1 MNGLVIPVNTSQTS
15 LPSPARPAMRA
26 MDLTR
31 AWPLLPVAVG
41 LLALYLPTLLGLFQG
56 VWRQDGQMHGP
67 VVLTISVW
75 LLWRNWGAMQLA
87 VATHT
92 RGSASGRIGAAL
104 VGVALLLY
112 VVGRTQD
119 ILLFEVGS
127 VVWLLAGLLLLGG
140 GKAALRAQWFSLFF
154 MLFMVPLP
162 GAVVDLLTL
171 PMKMGVS
178 YVAEQILYWMGYPI
192 SRTGVTLQV
201 GQYALLVADACAGL
215 HTLLTLEA
223 LGLLYLNLIRRDS
236 TLRNISLALLI
247 VPISFASNVIRVIVL
262 CMVTFHMGDA
272 AGQGFLHWFAG
283 MVLFL
288 SALLLIILADSLL
301 HAVERLRMRIRQ
313 RRVQPPSTHLSQVT
327 P

>member
-1 MNGLVIPVNTSQTS
+1 MNTSS
-15 LPSPARPAMRA
+15 LPHAGPVQRA
-26 MDLTR
+26 LNLHGT
-31 AWPLLPVAVG
+31 WPWLPLAAG
-41 LLALYLPTLLGLFQG
+41 LLALYLPTLVGLLQG

-67 VVLTISVW
+67 VVLTISLW
-75 LLWRNWGAMQLA
+75 LLLRNWGAMQLA
-87 VATHT
+87 VAKQT
-92 RGSASGRIGAAL
+92 GPGLAGRRVGAAL
-104 VGVALLLY
+104 VGFALLLY

-127 VVWLLAGLLLLGG
+127 LVWMLAGLALLGG
-140 GKAALRAQWFSLFF
+140 GAAALRAQWFGLFF

-178 YVAEQILYWMGYPI
+178 YVAEQILYVMGYPI

-288 SALLLIILADSLL
+288 SALMLIILADSLL
-301 HAVERLRMRIRQ
+301 HGIERLRARLKARQ
-313 RRVQPPSTHLSQVT
+313 YPRGTPSSPVPQFPQAT